1 MGSPLGDQG
10 AYLAISWLLL
20 VGFTVAAIV
29 LLVVLVVVRAV
40 RDLLA
45 RRRARAAEV
54 VRSQIFE
61 VVMGDEQTAARGRA
75 ALAAARGRAAD
86 RLDQQVFEMLPK
98 LRGESRT
105 ELVGLLMARG
115 AEQRALA
122 LVGSRSSVRRCRGAF
137 QLGMLGLTDHVGRL
151 IRLLRDR
158 HFLVRRVT
166 VRALGAM
173 GDPRAVRPLLEL
185 GEHDP
190 RLTRDLVFALD
201 RLGPDSA
208 PELRAV
214 LREEMDRGEHLH
226 LDPAAVVL
234 GLLADRPSVD
244 VLSEGMLSPNP
255 SFAGACA
262 EALGRI
268 GAPEAIPALVEA
280 LLDLRPNV
288 RASAAHA
295 LGSIGSSVAAASL
308 LDVVDE
314 EEPQVSRQAAQAL
327 LELGAGGRR
336 MLTTSS
342 SPYAVE
348 ALALDRIRGDRS

>member
-1 MGSPLGDQG
+1 MAPPLGDVG
-10 AYLAISWLLL
+10 GYLWFSWVLL
-20 VGFTVAAIV
+20 VGFAVASVV
-29 LLVVLVVVRAV
+29 LLVVLVVVRAL
-40 RDLLA
+40 RDLFA
-45 RRRARAAEV
+45 RRRARAADE
-54 VRSQIFE
+54 VRSHIFE
-61 VVMGDEQTAARGRA
+61 VVMGETDDADRGRD

-86 RLDQQVFEMLPK
+86 RVERQVFEMLPK
-98 LRGESRT
+98 LRGESRA
-105 ELVGLLMARG
+105 ELVGLLIDQG

-137 QLGMLGLTDHVGRL
+137 QLGMLGLTRHVDRL
-151 IRLLRDR
+151 AGLLDDP
-158 HFLVRRVT
+158 HFLVRRVA
-166 VRALGAM
+166 VRALGTM
-173 GDPRAVRPLLEL
+173 GDTRAVRPLLEL

-201 RLGPDSA
+201 RLGPDAA
-208 PELRAV
+208 PELRSV
-214 LREEMDRGEHLH
+214 LHEEMGRGEHLH

-234 GLLADRPSVD
+234 GLLADRPSVE
-244 VLSEGMLSPNP
+244 VLCEGLRSPNP

-288 RASAAHA
+288 RAGAAHA

-327 LELGAGGRR
+327 IELGPGGRR
-336 MLTTSS
+336 LLATSS

-348 ALALDRIRGDRS
+348 AVALEAIREGRP